1 MVQTDQT
8 LKGKTVAVTRP
19 CDQYEEAAEIIRR
32 RGGKPYY
39 IPTIEIKAQT
49 NLAPIKKFIA
59 DLDAGKFDYVILMST
74 NGVKHLLAAA
84 EALSRLDRLKEGL
97 QKTTVLAVGPRTAQ
111 ELETNKIRV
120 NLIPA
125 KYTSEGIAE
134 TLQQHG
140 ISGKSV
146 CIPRT
151 SSATPLMMEQ
161 LKRMGA
167 SVEEVYVYESALPA
181 DINLKEQFFQDIA
194 AGNIDAVVFGS
205 SMCVR
210 NLFQMLS
217 SQTSGDRL
225 RDLLNQ
231 KTVIV
236 AIGPVTADT
245 LSKLGL
251 KVDVMPASHVF
262 EEALASLATFWRA
275 K

>member
-1 MVQTDQT
+1 MVQINQT

-32 RGGKPYY
+32 RGGKPYF

-49 NLAPIKKFIA
+49 NLTPIKEFIA
-59 DLDAGKFDYVILMST
+59 KLDQKKFDYVILMST

-84 EALSRLDRLKEGL
+84 EALNQLDTLKIGL
-97 QKTTVLAVGPRTAQ
+97 KKTTVLAVGPRTAQ
-111 ELETNKIRV
+111 ELETNSIRV
-120 NLIPA
+120 DLIPV

-134 TLQQHG
+134 TLQQRG
-140 ISGKSV
+140 IQGKSV

-161 LKRMGA
+161 LKKMGA

-181 DINLKEQFFQDIA
+181 DSNLKEKFFQDLS
-194 AGNIDAVVFGS
+194 AGKIGAIVFGS

-217 SQTSGDRL
+217 TQASVEKL
-225 RDLLNQ
+225 RVLLNE
-231 KTVIV
+231 KTTIV
-236 AIGPVTADT
+236 AIGPVTTDT
-245 LSKLGL
+245 LTKIGL
-251 KVDVMPASHVF
+251 KVDVMPDVHVF
-262 EEALASLATFWRA
+262 EEALAALAQFWAR
-275 K
+275 